1 MEDKEI
7 KKTESNNN
15 GEPNSS
21 PLQLRGL
28 YSKVK
33 ISVKTLDKI
42 IGVLFVAIVIC
53 VVIGVDFNSLGGS
66 YIEPKRYEYGE
77 KVEVENPT
85 REGYEFDYWALDENC
100 NIRANLDTMIVD
112 SDFTLYACWLKK

>member
-33 ISVKTLDKI
+33 ISV
-42 IGVLFVAIVIC
+42 
-53 VVIGVDFNSLGGS
+53 N
-66 YIEPKRYEYGE
+66 
-77 KVEVENPT
+77 
-85 REGYEFDYWALDENC
+85 
-100 NIRANLDTMIVD
+100 
-112 SDFTLYACWLKK
+112 FTLYACWLKK

>member
-53 VVIGVDFNSLGGS
+53 VVIGLTNNASSQAD
-66 YIEPKRYEYGE
+66 
-77 KVEVENPT
+77 
-85 REGYEFDYWALDENC
+85 
-100 NIRANLDTMIVD
+100 IRN
-112 SDFTLYACWLKK
+112 